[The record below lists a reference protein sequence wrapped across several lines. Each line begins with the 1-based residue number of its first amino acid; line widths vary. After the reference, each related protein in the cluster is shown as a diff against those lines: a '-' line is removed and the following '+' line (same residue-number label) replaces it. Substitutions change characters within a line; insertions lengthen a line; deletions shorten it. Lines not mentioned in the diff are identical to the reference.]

1 MREFLSAY
9 SPIVIIL
16 VVVVVAGIFLSISLS
31 QRGEIDTGEPASYSR
46 TVRCQDL
53 TD

>member
-1 MREFLSAY
+1 MRKFLSIY

-16 VVVVVAGIFLSISLS
+16 VVAVAVGIFLSISLS
-31 QRGEIDTGEPASYSR
+31 IRGEVDTGEPASYSH